1 MTILLFFLKQMF
13 ETEKI
18 IYPVNENGEEISI
31 KKSNEEIEAEEYV
44 LHKVLVR
51 PYISIFSIFKWII
64 IFISSSF
71 GLAFLIFEF
80 LKHFINQI
88 SSAII
93 EQITNK
99 HIIFFVFLVLI
110 SSLFIFLCLLK
121 NFLIGIVHLYQ
132 KYSPEEKRRSC
143 LFKPTCSEYAILALN
158 KYGVIRGIPKILDRF
173 KRCHGNKYRIDY
185 P

>member
-1 MTILLFFLKQMF
+1 MF

-18 IYPVNENGEEISI
+18 IYPINEDGEEISI

-51 PYISIFSIFKWII
+51 PSISIFSIIKWIL
-64 IFISSSF
+64 IFVTSSL
-71 GLAFLIFEF
+71 GLALLIFEF
-80 LKHFINQI
+80 LKKFINQI
-88 SSAII
+88 SSAIL
-93 EQITNK
+93 EQITNEP
-99 HIIFFVFLVLI
+99 IIFFVVLVLI
-110 SSLFIFLCLLK
+110 SSLVIFLCLLK
-121 NFLIGIVHLYQ
+121 TILIGIVHLYQ
-132 KYSPEEKRRSC
+132 KYSPEKKRRSC

-173 KRCHGNKYRIDY
+173 KRCHGNKYRVDY